1 MPNLSSH
8 IQTFSVLDAPY
19 AGNDMNFESMDGFYT
34 VLVDPSQLM
43 FSEGAWYASA
53 TGLTNTSL
61 TLIKRDAFPLYSYTW
76 DKRRQLRL
84 RLSSQVI
91 VGSTGFCYL
100 MCGMPFAPWTGF
112 GLVFTPTEIIAR
124 CGDGID
130 VADLVLLTGLTPGD
144 TYEHLYEFI
153 FYPGNGVYVYVDEVL
168 IGSITTFL
176 PSGLTASDRILHIE
190 MLNEAEFEGYSLG
203 FSRIQLSQDK

>member
-34 VLVDPSQLM
+34 VLSGGAQLI

-53 TGLTNTSL
+53 TGTISDSL
-61 TLIKRDAFPLYSYTW
+61 NLIKRDAFPLYSYTW

-112 GLVFTPTEIIAR
+112 GLVFTPTQIIAR

-130 VADLVLLTGLTPGD
+130 IADLVLFTGLTPGV

-153 FYPGNGVYVYVDEVL
+153 FYPGNGVYVYVDGVL
-168 IGSITTFL
+168 IGSIITFL
-176 PSGLTASDRILHIE
+176 PSGTTASDRILTIE
-190 MLNEAEFEGYSLG
+190 MLNEAVFQGYELG
-203 FSRIQLSQDK
+203 FSRIQFSQDK